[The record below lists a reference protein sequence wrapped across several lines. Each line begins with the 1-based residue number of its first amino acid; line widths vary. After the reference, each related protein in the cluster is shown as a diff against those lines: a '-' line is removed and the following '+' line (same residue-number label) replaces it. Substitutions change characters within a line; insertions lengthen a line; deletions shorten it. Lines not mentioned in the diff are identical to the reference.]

1 MSEETYPKY
10 IKVTSLQ
17 DANEKS
23 HLYSLREPIVYTY
36 QDDFSGQVKTDVEYL
51 LSLREPSKYE
61 DITNLIDV
69 EPSQVDEYLAKGYI
83 VTDSWS
89 KFIRMVKKR
98 EQYPRL
104 SIIREA
110 IVNAYS
116 IADNG
121 DDKDGDR
128 FKNISI
134 YLEGALDEIK
144 GEQIDDPSDTGF

>member
-69 EPSQVDEYLAKGYI
+69 EPSQVDEYLAKGYT

-104 SIIREA
+104 SVIREA
-110 IVNAYS
+110 IVNAFS
-116 IADNG
+116 VTENW
-121 DDKDGDR
+121 DDKDTNL
-128 FKNISI
+128 KNNILS
-134 YLEGALDEIK
+134 YLEGALDEIE
-144 GEQIDDPSDTGF
+144 GEQIDDPSDTEF